1 MREKLLKEPVAVGAL
16 IRAILLAFMA
26 FGVTI
31 TPEQMGAVML
41 VVELALALFTRA
53 TSVAVISLPPG
64 VAGDMANRKAAEA
77 AGR

>member
-16 IRAILLAFMA
+16 IRAVMLAFMA

-41 VVELALALFTRA
+41 VAELGLALFTRA
-53 TSVAVISLPPG
+53 TVTPMSSLPPG
-64 VAGDMANRKAAEA
+64 VAGEIADNKAAA
-77 AGR
+77 AASR